1 MIARTNE
8 GTNGLTV
15 FKFEWRRRRQ
25 TAKSVLRSFR
35 RSFRRSFVRSIWFS
49 LSVLFSSLLFSF
61 THPTVA
67 SSFFVGRLRLSSSSR
82 RHRSGGIKQWV
93 VAIVVAIVVLVGF
106 VVVVVVVVVVGD
118 DVRSCVLCVDRCRAF
133 GKRVFL

>member
-35 RSFRRSFVRSIWFS
+35 RSFRRSFVRFGSHFPY
-49 LSVLFSSLLFSF
+49 SSLLFSF